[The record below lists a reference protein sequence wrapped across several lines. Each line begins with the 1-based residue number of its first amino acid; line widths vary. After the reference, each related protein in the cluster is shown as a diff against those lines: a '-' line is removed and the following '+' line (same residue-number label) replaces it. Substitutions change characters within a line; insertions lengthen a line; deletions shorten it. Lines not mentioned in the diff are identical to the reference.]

1 VNPFHLSFFVPGI
14 PQSRG
19 SKKPFIYRK
28 KEGGQGVAMSDDNP
42 KSKAW
47 MSVVALAASAAM
59 AGREPLVGPVRIFF
73 TFIMPRP
80 ASHFGSG
87 RNSKTLKPGAP
98 EYHTQKPDGLKLCR
112 GVEDALTGIVYKDDA
127 LNCLGSWEKRWAAP
141 GERPGCRLEVE
152 ELAVRHASMAGAR
165 DAAPADRVPLVTGI
179 ARPET
184 GNLF

>member
-1 VNPFHLSFFVPGI
+1 MTFLQLSFFVPGI

-47 MSVVALAASAAM
+47 MSVVALAAAAAM

-98 EYHTQKPDGLKLCR
+98 KYHTQKPDGLKLCR
-112 GVEDALTGIVYKDDA
+112 GVEDALTGIVYRDDNQ
-127 LNCLGSWEKRWAAP
+127 NCLGSWDKRWAAP
-141 GERPGCRLEVE
+141 GERPGCRLEIE
-152 ELAVRHASMAGAR
+152 ELATRHPSVNPEPGTVAS
-165 DAAPADRVPLVTGI
+165 PRVS
-179 ARPET
+179 RET
-184 GNLF
+184 GTPTLF